1 MNTQIEIELIRLIPN
16 VLWILLIAGIVAA
29 FYKPLLNQILPRLG
43 GLSAFGVQVTFMQQE
58 LDKVIKQQGP
68 DVTDKER
75 SLVLRRA
82 QRVMAISQKAQVLWV
97 DDMPDNNIYLRDLLR
112 SLGIYVDLAKNTFD
126 AVSMV
131 ALTKYDVIISDM
143 KRDGDS
149 KAGIKMLAE
158 FQQRN
163 LDAYRW
169 TVFYFSQFDPGRG
182 VPTYAF
188 GATNRPDELIHLILD
203 ILERKR
209 S

>member
-1 MNTQIEIELIRLIPN
+1 MNTQIEAELIGLIPN
-16 VLWILLIAGIVAA
+16 VLWVLLIAGIVAA
-29 FYKPLLNQILPRLG
+29 FYRPLRNQILPRLG
-43 GLSAFGVQVTFMQQE
+43 GVNAFGVQVTFIQQE
-58 LDKVIKQQGP
+58 LDKVIAQQGP
-68 DVTDKER
+68 NVTDKER

-82 QRVMAISQKAQVLWV
+82 QRMMTITQGAQILWV
-97 DDMPDNNIYLRDLLR
+97 DDAPDNNVYLRGLLR
-112 SLGIYVDLAKNTFD
+112 SLGIFVDLAKNTFD
-126 AVSMV
+126 AVSMA

-149 KAGIKMLAE
+149 KAGIKLLAE
-158 FQQRN
+158 LQQRD

-169 TVFYFSQFDPGRG
+169 TVFYFSQYDAGRG

-188 GATNRPDELIHLILD
+188 GATKRPDELIHLVMD